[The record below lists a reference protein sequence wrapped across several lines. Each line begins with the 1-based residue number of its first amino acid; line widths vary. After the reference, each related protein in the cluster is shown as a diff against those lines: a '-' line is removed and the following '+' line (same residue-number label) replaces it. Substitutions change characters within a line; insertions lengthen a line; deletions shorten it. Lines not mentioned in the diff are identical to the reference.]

1 MGPLLTL
8 QGMLNV
14 RLIAEDLRELCRLV
28 DE

>member
-1 MGPLLTL
+1 MGVLLTL

>member
-1 MGPLLTL
+1 MGALLTL